1 MKKYLLLTLL
11 SIACSSSMF
20 ASHMAGSDIWY
31 EYIGTSTYPNRYR
44 VNLALYR
51 DATGIPM
58 CQTVQ
63 CTKAVCITSSC
74 FSSMTVFLPF
84 KQVSLSFGSD
94 TLMGALPGSIRT
106 PGQLACT
113 SPQGPMAYNGTE
125 IYFFSAEVDLPGLC
139 SDFKFS
145 FNETARNLCSNILGT
160 LDFYIE
166 ASLNNTIGH
175 NSSPTFLSPAVKT
188 FCVGKEF
195 TWHQLANEPDG
206 DSLYYTLDVPLAGAC
221 GSNFTPIAYL
231 PGYHQS
237 HPITTTGPFLF
248 DYKTGTVTFTAAQQE
263 IITFKITVEEF
274 RLNTTT
280 NSFLKVGQTSRDVQ
294 VPIIASSYCTSSP
307 HQILYSSNASVDSI
321 PHLVCQDTSIIVK
334 FDSPILSSTIA
345 SDGSDF
351 GLENSL
357 GNLVPIAG
365 AIPVI
370 KGKNNLECREIE
382 IFLYQPL
389 SYNDTL
395 MLSIRKGSDLNT
407 LETSCGFQINEGDSL
422 YLKVDGCQ
430 GWVSAAETKTIGVS
444 IYPNPAND
452 FLKLECPVTSLA
464 VNIYVMDLSGKTLIH
479 LSSPEVPDQLDIS
492 NLPNGIY
499 TLRLQTSEGI
509 EVIKFEKR

>member
-1 MKKYLLLTLL
+1 MKKYLLTALL
-11 SIACSSSMF
+11 SITCLSSIF
-20 ASHMAGSDIWY
+20 ASHMAGGDIWY
-31 EYIGTSTYPNRYR
+31 EYIGTASNPHRYR
-44 VNLALYR
+44 INLALYR
-51 DATGIPM
+51 DATGVPM
-58 CQTVQ
+58 CPSSPCAKT
-63 CTKAVCITSSC
+63 VCISSSC
-74 FSSMTVFLPF
+74 FSPMNITLPF
-84 KQVSLSFGSD
+84 VPIPLQLGSD
-94 TLMGALPGSIRT
+94 TLVGSMFGSIRT
-106 PGQLACT
+106 PGQLGCT
-113 SPQGPMAYNGTE
+113 SPQSPISYIGTE
-125 IYFFSAEVDLPGLC
+125 IYFFSTEVDLPGIC
-139 SDFKFS
+139 SDFNFS
-145 FNETARNLCSNILGT
+145 FNEVARNPCSNLQVTGN
-160 LDFYIE
+160 FYIE
-166 ASLNNTIGH
+166 ADLNNTIGN
-175 NSSPTFLSPAVKT
+175 NSSPVFLSPAVKT

-206 DSLYYTLDVPLAGAC
+206 DSLYYSLEVPLTGYC
-221 GSNFTPIAYL
+221 GGTPTPVAYVS
-231 PGYHQS
+231 GYHQS

-248 DYKTGTVTFTAAQQE
+248 DYKTGTVTFTASQQE
-263 IITFKITVEEF
+263 IVTFKITVEEF
-274 RLNTTT
+274 RLNPAT
-280 NSFLKVGQTSRDVQ
+280 NSFMKVGQTSRDVQ

-422 YLKVDGCQ
+422 YLIVDGCQ